1 MKKQNKN
8 GKALNLPKFRVNDEI
23 NLSCQVRVIGEG
35 IESKVMSLSSA
46 RKLAESL
53 ELDLIEVN
61 SNIEPAIVRIANYEK
76 MMYELK
82 KSSKKAKQNQSKP
95 LKEIQLSANI
105 AKHDIETKANKAKE
119 FIEDGS
125 KVKVVLSLRGRE
137 MARRDENKKSL
148 LEFIEF
154 MDDVAVPESMPRDEG
169 NRTIVILKKREGKKK
184 QVVVTDTVD
193 DTEN

>member
-8 GKALNLPKFRVNDEI
+8 GKGLNLPRFRVNDEI